1 MGMDVYGKGATSEKG
16 EYFRNNVWSWRP
28 LWNYCVELA
37 PELCLNVDGDTNGG
51 DGLDAEGAE
60 GLAVILYNELVSG
73 RTADYEKKYKA
84 QIAALPR
91 SVCVYCAGTGIRSD
105 EVGQNMSMPTA
116 VLSPAIQIITGRTHG
131 WCNGC
136 AGEGQVDHFSSN
148 YPFDEANVREFAE
161 FLSDCGGFN
170 IW

>member
-1 MGMDVYGKGATSEKG
+1 MGMDVYGRGATSEKG
-16 EYFRNNVWSWRP
+16 EYFRNSVWGWRP
-28 LWNYCVELA
+28 LWDYCVELA
-37 PELCLNVDGDTNGG
+37 PELCLDVDGGSNVG
-51 DGLDAEGAE
+51 DGMDAEGAE
-60 GLAVILYNELVSG
+60 DLAAILYNELASG
-73 RTADYEKKYKA
+73 RTAEYEKKYKA
-84 QIAALPR
+84 EIASLPR
-91 SVCVYCAGTGIRSD
+91 SVCDYCAGTGIRSD
-105 EVGQNMSMPTA
+105 EVGQNMAMPTA

-136 AGEGQVDHFSSN
+136 SGEGQVDHFASS

>member
-16 EYFRNNVWSWRP
+16 EYFRNSVWGWRP

-37 PELCLNVDGDTNGG
+37 PELCRDIDGDSNGG
-51 DGLDAEGAE
+51 DGMDAEGAE
-60 GLAVILYNELVSG
+60 DLAAILYNELASG
-73 RTADYEKKYKA
+73 RTAEYEKKYKA
-84 QIAALPR
+84 EIAALPR
-91 SVCVYCAGTGIRSD
+91 SVCDYCAGTGIRSD
-105 EVGQNMSMPTA
+105 EVGQNMAMPTA

-136 AGEGQVDHFSSN
+136 AGEGQVDHFASN

>member
-1 MGMDVYGKGATSEKG
+1 MGMDVYGKSATSEKG

-37 PELCLNVDGDTNGG
+37 PELGLDVDGGSNGG
-51 DGLDAEGAE
+51 DGMDAEGAE
-60 GLAVILYNELVSG
+60 DLAVILYNELASG
-73 RTADYEKKYKA
+73 RTAEYEKKYKA
-84 QIAALPR
+84 EIAALPR
-91 SVCVYCAGTGIRSD
+91 SVCDYCAGTGIRSD
-105 EVGQNMSMPTA
+105 AVGQNMAMPSTP
-116 VLSPAIQIITGRTHG
+116 LSPAIQIITGRTHG

-136 AGEGQVDHFSSN
+136 SGEGKVDHIASS